1 VVAFLVY
8 LLFKRALPF
17 LFNKLLFIKKERKKK
32 KRINSSL
39 MMFSS
44 VWLMSWISMFSFVI
58 VIGIESVKLLKTKGR
73 LTLF

>member
-8 LLFKRALPF
+8 LLCKRALPF